1 MSTLQ
6 LTLVFSTLSFLIS
19 GFTWALVL
27 DMRNSQ
33 AISVL
38 RVSNTS
44 SHFSDERS
52 SVATVAATNTSNED

>member
-33 AISVL
+33 A
-38 RVSNTS
+38 NTENS
-44 SHFSDERS
+44 TEN
-52 SVATVAATNTSNED
+52 NTT